1 MAFSTVLTRNDLQNV
16 LAHINLGDDAH
27 KEITQAEF
35 DALTDEEKD
44 DGTIYFI
51 TDGISKNI
59 FLDDNT
65 PVGAIMPYGGDSDP
79 AYWLIC
85 DGRAVSRTAYAEL
98 FAVIGTTYGTG
109 DGSTTFNLPNLKGK
123 VAIGSDTGYNLGDSG
138 GEAVHT
144 LNQNEIPN
152 YNIGFHPVAPA
163 YHTQYNNGGFI
174 GTSIAKG
181 SHTSVTNPSSTSGN
195 VQYGYNV
202 YTNGG
207 GQAHN
212 NMQPYLVTNY
222 IIKTSSAAQK
232 EQSNIDLFYP
242 VGSCYETTDSE
253 FDPSIRWGGVWE
265 RTGSTI
271 VDDYNST
278 TIEDILVPGPN
289 VNIITANYSCKN
301 GIAQLYIRWSNKTTI
316 SANNDGNITNITIGT
331 LVAGKRP
338 IYSATGTSYG
348 DEGGPAFYIAQPTGQ
363 VDMGAAGGT
372 GAARTIAVGTFW
384 GLGMTYVVG
393 GSHPTLYTWHRI
405 G

>member
-1 MAFSTVLTRNDLQNV
+1 MPLSKMLTRNDLQNV

-109 DGSTTFNLPNLKGK
+109 DGSTTFNIPDLRGR
-123 VAIGSDTGYNLGDSG
+123 VAVGHNTTYGLGASG
-138 GEAVHT
+138 GEATHT
-144 LNQNEIPN
+144 LSVNEMPSHD
-152 YNIGFHPVAPA
+152 GHL
-163 YHTQYNNGGFI
+163 YNNAYYSSDNVTAGEDTYYLPNSAVNKYSNTRPFIIRNANEMAIRGFN
-174 GTSIAKG
+174 K
-181 SHTSVTNPSSTSGN
+181 
-195 VQYGYNV
+195 
-202 YTNGG
+202 GG
-207 GQAHN
+207 GAAHN

-242 VGSCYETTDSE
+242 VGARFETSDST
-253 FDPSIRWGGVWE
+253 FNPSIRWGGVWE
-265 RTGSTI
+265 RE
-271 VDDYNST
+271 DDY
-278 TIEDILVPGPN
+278 ELV
-289 VNIITANYSCKN
+289 A
-301 GIAQLYIRWSNKTTI
+301 WI
-316 SANNDGNITNITIGT
+316 SVANNAV
-331 LVAGKRP
+331 VASKNL
-338 IYSATGTSYG
+338 SATGLGETGVYTLTFEKPMANTDYIVTVSGEASGIGCEIFGIYG
-348 DEGGPAFYIAQPTGQ
+348 RTTTQFLFDHANN
-363 VDMGAAGGT
+363 AGT
-372 GAARTIAVGTFW
+372 AIAVPIFTISVFGR
-384 GLGMTYVVG
+384 LAEPDNYK
-393 GSHPTLYTWHRI
+393 WHRI
-405 G
+405 A

>member
-1 MAFSTVLTRNDLQNV
+1 MAVSKTLTRNDLQNV

-27 KEITQAEF
+27 REITQAEF

-85 DGRAVSRTAYAEL
+85 DGRAVSRIAYAEL

-109 DGSTTFNLPNLKGK
+109 DGSTTFNIPDLRGR
-123 VAIGSDTGYNLGDSG
+123 VAVGHNTTYGLGASG
-138 GEAVHT
+138 GEATHT
-144 LNQNEIPN
+144 LSVNEIP
-152 YNIGFHPVAPA
+152 
-163 YHTQYNNGGFI
+163 
-174 GTSIAKG
+174 
-181 SHTSVTNPSSTSGN
+181 SHTHSFVKGGASININVTSGVETTSGFESASTGGLWGGN
-195 VQYGYNV
+195 KKANSAIAN
-202 YTNGG
+202 TGG

-242 VGSCYETTDSE
+242 IGARFETSDST
-253 FDPSIRWGGVWE
+253 FNPSIRWGGVWE
-265 RTGSTI
+265 RE
-271 VDDYNST
+271 DDY
-278 TIEDILVPGPN
+278 E
-289 VNIITANYSCKN
+289 
-301 GIAQLYIRWSNKTTI
+301 
-316 SANNDGNITNITIGT
+316 
-331 LVAGKRP
+331 LVAWISVNNNVVAASKNL
-338 IYSATGTSYG
+338 SATGLGETGVYTLTFERPMANTDYIVTVSAEASGVGAEILGIYG
-348 DEGGPAFYIAQPTGQ
+348 RTTTRFLFDHANN
-363 VDMGAAGGT
+363 AGT
-372 GAARTIAVGTFW
+372 TVVVPIFTISVFGRLAEPDN
-384 GLGMTYVVG
+384 YK
-393 GSHPTLYTWHRI
+393 WHRI

>member
-1 MAFSTVLTRNDLQNV
+1 MAVSKTLTRNDLQNV

-109 DGSTTFNLPNLKGK
+109 DGSTTFNIPDLRGR
-123 VAIGSDTGYNLGDSG
+123 VAVGHNTTYGLGASG
-138 GEAVHT
+138 GEETHLLTV
-144 LNQNEIPN
+144 NEMPSHKHGIFSGYGDFDTTVTTDAFRYQTWAN
-152 YNIGFHPVAPA
+152 HNRGWHYDFI
-163 YHTQYNNGGFI
+163 NNTGGDE
-174 GTSIAKG
+174 
-181 SHTSVTNPSSTSGN
+181 
-195 VQYGYNV
+195 
-202 YTNGG
+202 
-207 GQAHN
+207 AHN

-242 VGSCYETTDSE
+242 VGARFETSDST
-253 FDPSIRWGGVWE
+253 FNPSIRWGGVWE
-265 RTGSTI
+265 RE
-271 VDDYNST
+271 DDY
-278 TIEDILVPGPN
+278 E
-289 VNIITANYSCKN
+289 
-301 GIAQLYIRWSNKTTI
+301 
-316 SANNDGNITNITIGT
+316 
-331 LVAGKRP
+331 LVAWISVNNNVVAASKNL
-338 IYSATGTSYG
+338 SATGLGETGVYTLTFEKPMANTDYIVTVSGEANGIGCEIFGIYG
-348 DEGGPAFYIAQPTGQ
+348 RTTTRFLFDHANN
-363 VDMGAAGGT
+363 AGT
-372 GAARTIAVGTFW
+372 AVVVPIFTISVFGRLAEPDN
-384 GLGMTYVVG
+384 YK
-393 GSHPTLYTWHRI
+393 WHRI